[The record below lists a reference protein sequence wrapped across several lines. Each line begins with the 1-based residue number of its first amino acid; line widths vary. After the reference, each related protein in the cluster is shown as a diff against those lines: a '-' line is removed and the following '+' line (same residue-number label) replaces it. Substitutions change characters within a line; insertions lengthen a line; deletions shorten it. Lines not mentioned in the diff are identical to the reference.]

1 MTQDVPEGGKTS
13 ACLVFLPSQYVLLF
27 DPSVGEEGG
36 AAVVPTTV
44 KSFQSP
50 GRFVDNTETDASP
63 LVDVATDLLL
73 MLLNRAAVTPTPMF
87 IRPTVVVWPGG
98 S

>member
-1 MTQDVPEGGKTS
+1 MASLGCGFPIVIVPGPPPAQHFSGSTMGNVPEGGETS
-13 ACLVFLPSQYVLLF
+13 TSFVFLPSQYVLLF

-50 GRFVDNTETDASP
+50 GRFVDNTETDTFS
-63 LVDVATDLLL
+63 
-73 MLLNRAAVTPTPMF
+73 
-87 IRPTVVVWPGG
+87 I
-98 S
+98 